1 MPNLSRYQL
10 SPQDTQGAI
19 YKVLSCL
26 FFAIINGLVRH
37 LTHGV
42 EGSLA
47 PLSEFQ
53 IAFVQNVFGFLF
65 TLPLMKMDGF
75 SSFRVR
81 SPGLYAVRVLAA
93 VAGVCLWYAALK
105 HMPIGVAV
113 ALGFTG
119 PIFTVVGARLWLNE
133 WLTPLRLWGVLLGIV
148 GAFIIMRPDQM
159 FLKQARDFDDV
170 WVFLPLLS
178 AIAIALSKLAS
189 RRLGEVG
196 EPPNLQTFYLLLF
209 MIPVSAVPAMMV
221 WTPMDPTH
229 WTLLA
234 LVGACA
240 TGAHYTM
247 AKAYALSGV
256 LFLTPFGFARLFFS
270 AVIGYV
276 VFGEASLTMSFFAG
290 AAAIL
295 LSGLVIARDEQQ
307 QKARIALKMASV

>member
-1 MPNLSRYQL
+1 MPSLAAYRL
-10 SPQDTQGAI
+10 SPEDTQGAY

-26 FFAIINGLVRH
+26 FFAVINGLVRH

-42 EGSLA
+42 EGSFA

-65 TLPLMKMDGF
+65 TLPLMKVDGL

-93 VAGVCLWYAALK
+93 VAGVCMWYAALK

-119 PIFTVVGARLWLNE
+119 PIFTVIGARLWLNE
-133 WLTPLRLWGVLLGIV
+133 WLTPLRLWGVALGLV
-148 GAFIIMRPDQM
+148 GAFVIMRPDRMYFNQ
-159 FLKQARDFDDV
+159 QWDFALS
-170 WVFLPLLS
+170 WSFLPLIS
-178 AIAIALSKLAS
+178 AIAIAISKLAS

-221 WTPMDPTH
+221 WTPMNLQH
-229 WTLLA
+229 IMLLA

-270 AVIGYV
+270 ALIGYFA
-276 VFGEASLTMSFFAG
+276 FGEASLTTSFFIGAG
-290 AAAIL
+290 AIL
-295 LSGLVIARDEQQ
+295 ISGLVIAKDEHQ
-307 QKARIALKMASV
+307 QKMRLSLKVA